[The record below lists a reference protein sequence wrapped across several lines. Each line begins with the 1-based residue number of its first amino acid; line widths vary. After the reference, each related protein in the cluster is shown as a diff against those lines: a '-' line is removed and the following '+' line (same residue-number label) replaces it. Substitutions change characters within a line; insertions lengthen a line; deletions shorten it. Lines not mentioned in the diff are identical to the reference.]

1 MFRRIDDFLATLA
14 AETEHTLTLFRAI
27 PESAAGQAV
36 TQDGRTLGRLAW
48 HITCAFGEI
57 AKSGKIGAIEP
68 HDDQTGDVPPIAEII
83 ATYEKNAAA
92 FAQLLPAVWQDDM
105 LDQKIPMYGMEW
117 RRGDALMMI
126 VTHQCHH
133 RGQMTVLMRQAGLK
147 VPGILGP
154 AREEWAQW
162 GMQAQR

>member
-1 MFRRIDDFLATLA
+1 MFRRIDDFLAAHA

-27 PESAAGQAV
+27 PDSAAGQSV
-36 TQDGRTLGRLAW
+36 GPEGRSLGRLAW
-48 HITCAFGEI
+48 HLTCSFGEI
-57 AKSGKIGAIEP
+57 AKSAKLGTIEP
-68 HDDQTGDVPPIAEII
+68 HDDQTGAVPPMAEII
-83 ATYEKNAAA
+83 ATYENSTAALA
-92 FAQLLPAVWQDDM
+92 KLLPTVWKDDM
-105 LDQKIPMYGMEW
+105 LEGKIPMYGMEW
-117 RRGDALMMI
+117 RRGDALLMV

-162 GMQAQR
+162 GMKAQV